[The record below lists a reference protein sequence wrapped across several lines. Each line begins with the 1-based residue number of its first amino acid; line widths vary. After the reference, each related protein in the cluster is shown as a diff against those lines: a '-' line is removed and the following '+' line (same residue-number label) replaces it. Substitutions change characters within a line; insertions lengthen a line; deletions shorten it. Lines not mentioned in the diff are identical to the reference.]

1 MFPSAPM
8 HLFIPI
14 VSIILF
20 TLYLLLPMRIV
31 VIFALAISSPPVPAE
46 TTKEKIDSKSV
57 LPWWLEDRTS
67 NRVRT
72 ADSNPEKKKTQQG
85 SMNEL
90 GRGAKK
96 RSWQGWPLRSGS
108 LMML

>member
-46 TTKEKIDSKSV
+46 TTKEKIDGKSV
-57 LPWWLEDRTS
+57 RPPMVARRSDIKS
-67 NRVRT
+67 C
-72 ADSNPEKKKTQQG
+72 ADCG
-85 SMNEL
+85 F
-90 GRGAKK
+90 
-96 RSWQGWPLRSGS
+96 
-108 LMML
+108 